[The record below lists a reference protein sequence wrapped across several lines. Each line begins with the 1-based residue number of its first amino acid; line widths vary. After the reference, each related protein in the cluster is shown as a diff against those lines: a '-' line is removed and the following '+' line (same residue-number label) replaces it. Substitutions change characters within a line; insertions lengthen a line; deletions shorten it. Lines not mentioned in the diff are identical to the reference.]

1 MAELHEVER
10 FLHPRVPLRLGH
22 AVDLEPVGD
31 VVCHRHMREHGV
43 GLEHHVHGAA
53 VRRNFAHVLAVDID
67 VALGRHFEAG
77 EHAQQRR
84 LAAARRPEQGEELAW
99 LDVEADIV
107 HADRLAPPLGN
118 VAETDDR
125 LDGGV
130 CGVGAAGCRLVHDTH
145 PFVFFCALP
154 CITIIKAISTMVSRI
169 SMVDAALTSGVTE
182 KRSIE

>member
-1 MAELHEVER
+1 
-10 FLHPRVPLRLGH
+10 
-22 AVDLEPVGD
+22 
-31 VVCHRHMREHGV
+31 MRKHGV
-43 GLEHHVHGAA
+43 GLEHHIHGAA
-53 VRRNFAHVLAVDID
+53 VRRDFAHVLAVDID

-84 LAAARRPEQGEELAW
+84 LAAAGRPEQGEKLAW
-99 LDVEADIV
+99 LDIEADIV

-154 CITIIKAISTMVSRI
+154 CIIIIKAISTMVSRI